1 MVKWRSNYLFGGYGW
16 LRVILHLFSEVG
28 VLDQRSPR
36 CYSAWNPPRAPYW
49 DKGKAGARR
58 PSLQEVSLSKQFECF
73 RNMEKMS
80 LGGLA
85 RSNKT
90 YQNITF
96 LPRFATVPKCK
107 CNRVGGCM
115 PASFPGPVLIADWKH
130 SSKNDYFQLSSN
142 DGKWWF
148 MKWGTQKRSKSSTM
162 VIFNGESDC
171 ENSWKRSAH
180 PEFELKLVNPET
192 CMVFK
197 NA

>member
-1 MVKWRSNYLFGGYGW
+1 MATSHTIF
-16 LRVILHLFSEVG
+16 I
-28 VLDQRSPR
+28 SPR
-36 CYSAWNPPRAPYW
+36 SGCLTKDLHVATVLGIHQELLIETRA
-49 DKGKAGARR
+49 R
-58 PSLQEVSLSKQFECF
+58 PAPEGLPFKKFPFPKTIRMFSKHWKNEPW
-73 RNMEKMS
+73 R
-80 LGGLA
+80 LGQVE
-85 RSNKT
+85 
-90 YQNITF
+90 QNITF
-96 LPRFATVPKCK
+96 LPRFATAPKCK
-107 CNRVGGCM
+107 RKRVGGCM
-115 PASFPGPVLIADWKH
+115 SASFPRPVLIADRKH
-130 SSKNDYFQLSSN
+130 SSKNDHFQLSWN